1 MMKRKSN
8 FTLIELI
15 VVIVVLGILAA
26 IVLPNIQSFRKKASN
41 TAKVADLR
49 NIQTAVDMYRADAD
63 DLDGIGFVD
72 TDAAVGVQGKVI
84 TVTEDAKGETLKDA
98 QGVATPKKFV
108 LVSLDT
114 LQNDLRKVPAY
125 VKDFADFGTLDAS
138 KGHVSVAVELSAT
151 STLADGGDVTN
162 EDLTGKLAFVRG
174 AQIILD

>member
-72 TDAAVGVQGKVI
+72 TDAAAGVQGKVI
-84 TVTEDAKGETLKDA
+84 TVTEDAKGATLT
-98 QGVATPKKFV
+98 TPKKFV

-151 STLADGGDVTN
+151 SALVDGGDVTN

>member
-72 TDAAVGVQGKVI
+72 TDAKDGVQGKVI
-84 TVTEDAKGETLKDA
+84 TVTKDAKGDTL
-98 QGVATPKKFV
+98 ATPKKFA
-108 LVSLDT
+108 LVSLET

-151 STLADGGDVTN
+151 SALADGGDVTN

-174 AQIILD
+174 EQIILD